1 MRSLLTDLQKTRK
14 LTPEEEQDNKDVVN
28 NYNQKK
34 SVLTGRGQK
43 MKEEKEE
50 LTRDSKSKK
59 KKQTISKTPK
69 VHTVYV

>member
-1 MRSLLTDLQKTRK
+1 MPSLLTDLQKTRK
-14 LTPEEEQDNKDVVN
+14 LTPEEEQDNKNVIN
-28 NYNQKK
+28 EYNQKN
-34 SVLTGRGQK
+34 SMLTGRGQK

-50 LTRDSKSKK
+50 LTRESKPKK